1 MVQAAAACAEAK
13 GALPPRSAARRQI
26 NHRRSGM
33 LVDQGFSNA
42 AGATIGRD
50 TPLPAPPT
58 RLSEAVG
65 DLAAGM
71 ARSWIWSRLAY
82 QDIKLRYRGSVLGP
96 FWVTLT
102 NLILIVSMGVIYAR
116 LFHVDAKT
124 YVPYIMMG
132 ILVWQFISG
141 TINEACGTFTDAKD
155 VIQQVPMPFSVQA
168 YRVVY
173 RNLIVFGHNVVIVP
187 FGIVLF
193 KVPVDWHLVEIVPGL
208 FLLSLNGLWI
218 SLILGALSTRFRDI
232 PPIVSNVVQVLFFL
246 TPIFWPLD
254 AVGDLK
260 HWLALNPFFAWID
273 VVRAP
278 LLGVAPEPT
287 SWPILAACV
296 AVGGLSS
303 FVFFVRFRER
313 IAYWI

>member
-1 MVQAAAACAEAK
+1 MA
-13 GALPPRSAARRQI
+13 
-26 NHRRSGM
+26 
-33 LVDQGFSNA
+33 VDQGFTDASLSALVGA
-42 AGATIGRD
+42 AAEHEIG
-50 TPLPAPPT
+50 LPAPRS
-58 RLSEAVG
+58 RLSEAMT
-65 DLAAGM
+65 DLAAGLN
-71 ARSWIWSRLAY
+71 RSWIWSRLAY

-173 RNLIVFGHNVVIVP
+173 RNLIVFAHNAVIVP
-187 FGIVLF
+187 FGIPLF
-193 KVPVDWHLVEIVPGL
+193 KVPVDWHLVLVVPGL
-208 FLLSLNGLWI
+208 ILLSLNGLWI
-218 SLILGALSTRFRDI
+218 SLLLGALSTRFRDI

-246 TPIFWPLD
+246 TPVFWPLN
-254 AVGDLK
+254 AVGDLQ

-278 LLGVAPEPT
+278 LLGVPPEPT
-287 SWPILAACV
+287 SWPILIGCV
-296 AVGGLSS
+296 LGGWLLS
-303 FVFFVRFRER
+303 FLFFVRFRER

>member
-1 MVQAAAACAEAK
+1 MSVNQA
-13 GALPPRSAARRQI
+13 
-26 NHRRSGM
+26 
-33 LVDQGFSNA
+33 FSEPA
-42 AGATIGRD
+42 MSPIECDMA
-50 TPLPAPPT
+50 LPAPAT
-58 RLSEAVG
+58 RFSEAVA
-65 DLAAGM
+65 DLTAGLS
-71 ARSWIWSRLAY
+71 RSWIWSRLAY

-102 NLILIVSMGVIYAR
+102 NLILIASMGSIYAE
-116 LFHVDAKT
+116 LFHVEAMT

-141 TINEACGTFTDAKD
+141 TINEACGTFNDAHD

-173 RNLIVFGHNVVIVP
+173 RNLIVFAHNVVIVP
-187 FGIVLF
+187 FGIAIF
-193 KVPVDWHLVEIVPGL
+193 KLPVGWRLLEIVPGL
-208 FLLSLNGLWI
+208 ILLSLNGLWI
-218 SLILGALSTRFRDI
+218 SLLLGAISTRFRDI

-246 TPIFWPLD
+246 TPVFWPLD
-254 AVGDLK
+254 AVHDLRTV
-260 HWLALNPFFAWID
+260 LVLNPFFAWID

-287 SWPILAACV
+287 SWPILIGCV
-296 AVGGLSS
+296 VGGSLCS
-303 FVFFVRFRER
+303 FLFFIRFRER